1 MLSLQFI
8 RENIDLVRESL
19 AKRFDEAPLDDLL
32 CLDDERRRLLH
43 EVEALRA
50 RRNTVSKELARM
62 LERPAELLRE
72 MREVGGRIKELD
84 ERVSQIDGQ
93 LRDLLLTI
101 PNVVHPSVPVARDD
115 SGNVTVRAWGDAA
128 TPPHSLPHW
137 DIGERLRLV
146 DFQRGVK
153 ISGSRFYVLTGLGA
167 RLERALINWM
177 LDLHTQQHGYRE
189 VATPYLVTRESMTG
203 TGQLPKFEE
212 DLYHC
217 EADDLFLI
225 PTAEVPVTNLHRDE
239 ILEPGSLPLCYV
251 CYTACF
257 RREAGAA
264 GKDTRGVIRV
274 HQFDKVELV
283 KFVEPQASYDELEKL
298 VANAEEVLKQMGI
311 PYRVSL
317 MSSGETGFAATKKY
331 DMEAWSPGQG
341 RYIEVS
347 SCSNF
352 EAFQARRANIRYRPA
367 PGGRVDY
374 PHTLNGSGLAV
385 GRTFALV
392 LENYYQPDGTVAVPE
407 VLRPYMGGLD
417 LIR

>member
-1 MLSLQFI
+1 LLSLQFI
-8 RENIDLVRESL
+8 RDNTDLVRESL
-19 AKRFDEAPLDDLL
+19 SKRFEEAPLDDLL
-32 CLDDERRRLLH
+32 GLDEKRRRFLQ

-50 RRNTVSKELARM
+50 RRNAVSKDLARTK
-62 LERPAELLRE
+62 ERPPELLQE
-72 MREVGGRIKELD
+72 MREVGEHIKDLD
-84 ERVSQIDGQ
+84 ERVSEIDGR

-101 PNVVHPSVPVARDD
+101 PNIVHPSVPVARDD
-115 SGNVTVRAWGDAA
+115 RGNVVVRSWGEATTAA
-128 TPPHSLPHW
+128 HTLPHW
-137 DIGERLRLV
+137 DIGERLGLV

-153 ISGSRFYVLTGLGA
+153 ISGSRFYILTGLGA

-177 LDLHTQQHGYRE
+177 LDLHTQRHGYKE
-189 VATPYLVTRESMTG
+189 VATPYLVNRETMTG

-217 EADDLFLI
+217 EVDDLFLI

-239 ILEPGSLPLCYV
+239 ILGPGTVPLNYV

-283 KFVEPQASYDELEKL
+283 KIVEPETSYDELEKL
-298 VANAEEVLKQMGI
+298 AFHAETVLKELGI

-317 MSSGETGFAATKKY
+317 MSSGETGFAAAKKY

-341 RYIEVS
+341 HYIEVS

-392 LENYYQPDGTVAVPE
+392 LENYYQPDGTVVVPE
-407 VLRPYMGGLD
+407 VLRPYMGGLE
-417 LIR
+417 LIQ

>member
-8 RENIDLVRESL
+8 RDNTDLVRESL
-19 AKRFDEAPLDDLL
+19 SKRFEEAPLDDLL
-32 CLDDERRRLLH
+32 GLDEKRRRFLQ

-50 RRNTVSKELARM
+50 RRNAVSKDLARTK
-62 LERPAELLRE
+62 ERPPELLQE
-72 MREVGGRIKELD
+72 MREVGEHIKDLD
-84 ERVSQIDGQ
+84 ERVSEIDGR

-101 PNVVHPSVPVARDD
+101 PNIVHPSVPVARDD
-115 SGNVTVRAWGDAA
+115 RGNVVVRSWGEATTAA
-128 TPPHSLPHW
+128 HTLPHW
-137 DIGERLRLV
+137 DIGERLGLV

-153 ISGSRFYVLTGLGA
+153 ISGSRFYILTGLGA

-177 LDLHTQQHGYRE
+177 LDLHTQRHGYKE
-189 VATPYLVTRESMTG
+189 VATPYLVNRETMTG

-217 EADDLFLI
+217 EVDDLFLI

-239 ILEPGSLPLCYV
+239 ILGPGTVPLNYV

-283 KFVEPQASYDELEKL
+283 KIVEPETSYDELEKL
-298 VANAEEVLKQMGI
+298 AFHAETVLKELGI

-317 MSSGETGFAATKKY
+317 MSSGETGFAAAKKY

-341 RYIEVS
+341 HYIEVS

-392 LENYYQPDGTVAVPE
+392 LENYYQPDGTVVVPE
-407 VLRPYMGGLD
+407 VLRPYMGGLE
-417 LIR
+417 LIQ

>member
-8 RENIDLVRESL
+8 RENTELVRESL
-19 AKRFDEAPLDDLL
+19 AKRFDEDRLEPLLA
-32 CLDDERRRLLH
+32 LDDERRLLLQ

-50 RRNTVSKELARM
+50 RRNAASKEM
-62 LERPAELLRE
+62 SHMKERPPELLQE
-72 MREVGGRIKELD
+72 MREVGERVKALD
-84 ERVSQIDGQ
+84 ERVQQADVR
-93 LRDLLLTI
+93 LRDIVMTI
-101 PNVVHPSVPVARDD
+101 PNLVHPSVPVARDD
-115 SGNVTVRAWGDAA
+115 AGNVVVSSWGEPR
-128 TPPHSLPHW
+128 TEPHTLPHW
-137 DIGERLRLV
+137 DIGERLGMV

-177 LDLHTQQHGYRE
+177 LDLHTQKHGYRE
-189 VATPYLVTRESMTG
+189 VAAPYLVNRESMTG
-203 TGQLPKFEE
+203 TGQLPKFKE

-217 EADDLFLI
+217 ELDDLFLI

-239 ILEPGSLPLCYV
+239 ILDPGVLPIRYV

-274 HQFDKVELV
+274 HQFNKVELV
-283 KFVEPQASYDELEKL
+283 KIVEPQTSYDELEEL
-298 VANAEEVLKQMGI
+298 TSSAEEVLKLLGI
-311 PYRVSL
+311 PYRKSL
-317 MSSGETGFAATKKY
+317 MSSGETGFAAAKKY
-331 DMEAWSPGQG
+331 DLEAWSPAQK

-352 EAFQARRANIRYRPA
+352 EDFQARRANIRYRPA
-367 PGGRVDY
+367 PGARPDF

-392 LENYYQPDGTVAVPE
+392 LENYYQADGAVLVPE
-407 VLRPYMGGLD
+407 VLRPYLGGLWV
-417 LIR
+417 LS

>member
-8 RENIDLVRESL
+8 RDNTDLVRESL
-19 AKRFDEAPLDDLL
+19 ARRFDEAPLGQLL
-32 CLDDERRRLLH
+32 ELDDARRRLLQ
-43 EVEALRA
+43 EVESMRA
-50 RRNTVSKELARM
+50 RRNAASKEMARM
-62 LERPAELLRE
+62 SERPPELMHE
-72 MREVGGRIKELD
+72 MRDLGDQIKAMDEGVVQIDARLKEL
-84 ERVSQIDGQ
+84 V
-93 LRDLLLTI
+93 LTI
-101 PNVVHPSVPVARDD
+101 PNLVHPSVPVAKDD
-115 SGNVTVRAWGDAA
+115 GGNVVVRSWGEASSLS
-128 TPPHSLPHW
+128 HCLPHW
-137 DIGERLRLV
+137 DIGERLGLV

-167 RLERALINWM
+167 RLERALIAWM
-177 LDLHTQQHGYRE
+177 LDLHTEQHGYKE
-189 VATPYLVTRESMTG
+189 IAAPYLVNRESMTG

-217 EADDLFLI
+217 ELDDLFLI
-225 PTAEVPVTNLHRDE
+225 PTAEVPVTNMHRDE
-239 ILEPGSLPLCYV
+239 ILDPGMLPLRYV
-251 CYTACF
+251 AYTACF

-283 KFVEPQASYDELEKL
+283 KIVEPETSYDEHEALT
-298 VANAEEVLKQMGI
+298 ADAEEVLIRLGI
-311 PYRVSL
+311 PYRTSL
-317 MSSGETGFAATKKY
+317 MSSGETGFAAAKKY
-331 DMEAWSPGQG
+331 DLEAWSPAQG

-367 PGGRVDY
+367 AGARVDY

-392 LENYYQPDGTVAVPE
+392 LENYYQPDGSVAVPE
-407 VLRPYMGGLD
+407 ILQPYMGD
-417 LIR
+417 LTAIR